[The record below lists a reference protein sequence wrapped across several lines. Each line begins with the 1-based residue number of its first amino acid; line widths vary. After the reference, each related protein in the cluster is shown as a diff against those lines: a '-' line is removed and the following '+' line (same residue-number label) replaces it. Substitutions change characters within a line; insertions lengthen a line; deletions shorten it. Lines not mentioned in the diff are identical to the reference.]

1 MILTAAATVVTW
13 LGVGAVTRAVT
24 ASAEPAIPHVTLA
37 AQSPSTPAQS
47 TAPTTTAPTTAPTT
61 TTTLPLALA
70 PPTFLPTSRASGA
83 STTAPTTTTVPVV
96 GSTSTSTQPVGPGTT
111 QTPASTPATYSSPGG
126 QATVR
131 CTGDEIS
138 LVSAA
143 PANGYQVKVDN
154 DGPKMVT
161 VSFSGSGGEY
171 QISAACQNGSP
182 VQVEGGSD
190 GSPTD

>member
-1 MILTAAATVVTW
+1 MILTATATVVTW

-37 AQSPSTPAQS
+37 AQSPPAPAQL
-47 TAPTTTAPTTAPTT
+47 TPPATTAPTTAPTT
-61 TTTLPLALA
+61 TTTLAEA
-70 PPTFLPTSRASGA
+70 PPTFVPVSRASGA
-83 STTAPTTTTVPVV
+83 PTTAPVTTTVPVV
-96 GSTSTSTQPVGPGTT
+96 GSTSTSTQPVSPGTT
-111 QTPASTPATYSSPGG
+111 QPPASTPATYSSPGG
-126 QATVR
+126 QATVS
-131 CTGDEIS
+131 CTGDEIR

-143 PANGYQVKVDN
+143 PANGYQVKVDS

-161 VSFSGSGGEY
+161 VSFSGNGTEY

-190 GSPTD
+190 GSPAD